1 MKTNLKIEAPI
12 EAQFTEWIKPLKTF
26 LMKKTNS
33 FKLQKLGK
41 LVQNAKRRVVNKFE
55 MKNNL
60 DIIID
65 ESLTMIHLNFDV
77 CHWNGLGSF
86 KEFLFQTV
94 LDDFKMF

>member
-1 MKTNLKIEAPI
+1 
-12 EAQFTEWIKPLKTF
+12 
-26 LMKKTNS
+26 MKKTNS

-41 LVQNAKRRVVNKFE
+41 LVQNAKASRVVNKFG

-77 CHWNGLGSF
+77 CHWNCFEFGSF
-86 KEFLFQTV
+86 KSFRF
-94 LDDFKMF
+94 